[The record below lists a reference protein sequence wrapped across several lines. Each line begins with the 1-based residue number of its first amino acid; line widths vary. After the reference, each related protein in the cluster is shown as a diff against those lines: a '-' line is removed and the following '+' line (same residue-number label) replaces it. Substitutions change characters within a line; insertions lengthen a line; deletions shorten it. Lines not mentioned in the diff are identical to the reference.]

1 MPPHLPHFH
10 QFTYLIRLHGPSV
23 QLGLILWSLTMRSH
37 QHSYRSSSSSRR
49 SRSSSRRSR
58 SSRRRRRRRRAV
70 HGTAAELLQGWA
82 GVQSAQRRQGH
93 PTFPLGHQE
102 TRGQRD
108 ERRDRRDPGTGAN
121 TRAQGRPRRV
131 GIRAFYAHVTSK
143 SAVTFTHRSGLPWN
157 TRSAKAAAGGM
168 KFKRAHPTSVGP
180 GGGMTE
186 SAAGRADRE
195 EEEEEE
201 AVGGEEPPRI
211 THTTASLAKELMCYM
226 SEGWRSMWGSR
237 LVSGGISGEPG
248 CS

>member
-1 MPPHLPHFH
+1 M
-10 QFTYLIRLHGPSV
+10 
-23 QLGLILWSLTMRSH
+23 GLRRNFSKDEPE
-37 QHSYRSSSSSRR
+37 SRAHN
-49 SRSSSRRSR
+49 RR
-58 SSRRRRRRRRAV
+58 
-70 HGTAAELLQGWA
+70 
-82 GVQSAQRRQGH
+82 GH
-93 PTFPLGHQE
+93 PTLPLWHQE

-143 SAVTFTHRSGLPWN
+143 IAVTFTHRSGLPLKHQESHGSC
-157 TRSAKAAAGGM
+157 RKHE

-195 EEEEEE
+195 EEE

-211 THTTASLAKELMCYM
+211 THTTTSLAKELMCYM
-226 SEGWRSMWGSR
+226 SEGWRSM
-237 LVSGGISGEPG
+237 
-248 CS
+248 